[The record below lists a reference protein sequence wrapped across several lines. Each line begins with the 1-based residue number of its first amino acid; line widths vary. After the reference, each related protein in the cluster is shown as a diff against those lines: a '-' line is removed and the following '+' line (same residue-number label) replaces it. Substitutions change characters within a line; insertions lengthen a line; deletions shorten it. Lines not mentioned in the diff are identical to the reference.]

1 MSNRNLTSKDILQ
14 KEFKPALRGFNT
26 QEVDEF
32 LNLVIRDYESY
43 DREIAYLKS
52 QNERLKQ
59 RLDHS
64 KSGNTAD
71 PDDKQRVA
79 STTNYDIIKRLARLE
94 KTVYGVTNHR
104 ETTETIEDVDVKEDT
119 VELEMDDN
127 TASDSTEE
135 TQIYRG

>member
-32 LNLVIRDYESY
+32 LNLIIRDYESY
-43 DREIAYLKS
+43 DREIAYLKT

-59 RLDHS
+59 KLERS
-64 KSGNTAD
+64 KSQGNTENSD
-71 PDDKQRVA
+71 SERVA
-79 STTNYDIIKRLARLE
+79 STTNYDIIKRLSRLE
-94 KTVYGVTNHR
+94 KTVYGVTNHQTN
-104 ETTETIEDVDVKEDT
+104 EEAHDSAVDTPDV
-119 VELEMDDN
+119 VENDG
-127 TASDSTEE
+127 EE

>member
-71 PDDKQRVA
+71 ADDKQRVA

>member
-104 ETTETIEDVDVKEDT
+104 ETTETIEDVDAKEDT